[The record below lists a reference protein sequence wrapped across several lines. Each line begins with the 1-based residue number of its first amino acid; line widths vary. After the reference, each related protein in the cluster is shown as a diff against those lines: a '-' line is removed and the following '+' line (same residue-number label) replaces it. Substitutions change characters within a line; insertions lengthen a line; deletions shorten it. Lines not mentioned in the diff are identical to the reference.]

1 MDAIK
6 PPRHPSQIL
15 LRSLYIT
22 FIATLF
28 TTIAVY
34 FGNNWFFDHLLPALG
49 LGRAAGSALG
59 TFLAMLAV
67 IFALASASRA
77 LFHDEMFGVGRMQQ
91 RIYEERTKTRML
103 VDEVADELD
112 AIKSFDDVIRNQLTN
127 VVNQTEDA
135 AFAISSQLQTIDSVV
150 TKLDQF
156 VSQISDE
163 SAAMQEVSEARI
175 DQNRQRQ
182 MIAKMTEYI
191 QRRIDAAASDQQRVA
206 QVVSEARSL
215 ESLVQLIRDIAAQ
228 TNLLALNAAIE
239 AARAG
244 EAGRGFAVVADE
256 VRKLS
261 QETDQA
267 VSRINHGIQG
277 VATTIEA
284 QFSHVLST
292 QQVEKERSILGVFS
306 EQMGALSRS
315 YEEVT
320 AHEKS
325 ALATVNECSSKLS
338 TMFMDALAS
347 IQFQDV
353 TRQQLNHVGEA
364 LTRLDGHAS
373 LLARRLRLLEEGH
386 EAFTPISE
394 HLSTVFSGYV
404 MSQQRDSHLQALHQS
419 PSAYTRPGSPPP
431 ANSSVELF

>member
-1 MDAIK
+1 MDATK
-6 PPRHPSQIL
+6 NPHSPRKIL

-22 FIATLF
+22 CVATLLVA
-28 TTIAVY
+28 IAVY
-34 FGNNWFFDHLLPALG
+34 FGNDWFFDRLLPAFG
-49 LGRAAGSALG
+49 IGRATGSALG

-67 IFALASASRA
+67 ILAIAIASRA

-91 RIYEERTKTRML
+91 RIHEERTKTRML

-163 SAAMQEVSEARI
+163 SAAMQDVSEARI
-175 DQNRQRQ
+175 DQNRQ

-206 QVVSEARSL
+206 QVVKEARGL

-284 QFSHVLST
+284 QFSHALST
-292 QQVEKERSILGVFS
+292 QQVEKERNILSVFS

-315 YEEVT
+315 YEEVI

-325 ALATVNECSSKLS
+325 VLATVNECSSELS

-394 HLSTVFSGYV
+394 HLSTVFGGYV

>member
-1 MDAIK
+1 MDATK
-6 PPRHPSQIL
+6 NPHSPRKIL

-22 FIATLF
+22 CVATLLVA
-28 TTIAVY
+28 IAVY
-34 FGNNWFFDHLLPALG
+34 FGNDWFFDRLLPAFG
-49 LGRAAGSALG
+49 IGRATGSALG
-59 TFLAMLAV
+59 TFLAMLAA
-67 IFALASASRA
+67 ILAIAIASRA

-91 RIYEERTKTRML
+91 RIHEERTKTRML

-163 SAAMQEVSEARI
+163 SAAMQDVSEARI
-175 DQNRQRQ
+175 DQNRQ

-206 QVVSEARSL
+206 QVVKEARGL

-284 QFSHVLST
+284 QFSHALST
-292 QQVEKERSILGVFS
+292 QQVEKERNILSVFS

-325 ALATVNECSSKLS
+325 VLATVNECSSELS

-394 HLSTVFSGYV
+394 HLSTVFGGYV

>member
-1 MDAIK
+1 MDATK
-6 PPRHPSQIL
+6 NPHGPRKIL

-22 FIATLF
+22 CVATLLVA
-28 TTIAVY
+28 IAVY
-34 FGNNWFFDHLLPALG
+34 FGNDWFFDRLLPAFG
-49 LGRAAGSALG
+49 IGRATGSALG

-67 IFALASASRA
+67 ILAIAIASRA

-91 RIYEERTKTRML
+91 RIHEERTKTRML

-175 DQNRQRQ
+175 DQNRQ

-206 QVVSEARSL
+206 QVVKEARGL

-284 QFSHVLST
+284 QFSHALST
-292 QQVEKERSILGVFS
+292 QQVEEERNILSVFS

-315 YEEVT
+315 YEEVI

-325 ALATVNECSSKLS
+325 VLATVNECSSELS

-394 HLSTVFSGYV
+394 HLSTVFGGYV

>member
-1 MDAIK
+1 MDATK
-6 PPRHPSQIL
+6 NPHSPRKIL

-22 FIATLF
+22 CVATLLVA
-28 TTIAVY
+28 IAVY
-34 FGNNWFFDHLLPALG
+34 FGNDWFFDRLLPAFG
-49 LGRAAGSALG
+49 IGRATGSALG

-67 IFALASASRA
+67 ILAIAIASRA

-91 RIYEERTKTRML
+91 RIHEERTKTRML

-163 SAAMQEVSEARI
+163 SAAMQDVSEARI
-175 DQNRQRQ
+175 DQNRQ

-284 QFSHVLST
+284 QFSHALST

-325 ALATVNECSSKLS
+325 VLATVNECSSELS

>member
-1 MDAIK
+1 MDATK
-6 PPRHPSQIL
+6 NPHGPRKIL

-22 FIATLF
+22 CVATLLVA
-28 TTIAVY
+28 IAVY
-34 FGNNWFFDHLLPALG
+34 FGNDWFFDRLLPAFG
-49 LGRAAGSALG
+49 IGRATGSALG

-67 IFALASASRA
+67 ILAIAIASRA

-91 RIYEERTKTRML
+91 RIHEERTKTRML

-163 SAAMQEVSEARI
+163 SAAMQDVSEARI
-175 DQNRQRQ
+175 DQNRQ

-206 QVVSEARSL
+206 QVVKEARGL

-284 QFSHVLST
+284 QFSHALST
-292 QQVEKERSILGVFS
+292 QQVEKERNILSVFS

-315 YEEVT
+315 YEEVI

-325 ALATVNECSSKLS
+325 VLATVNECSSELS

>member
-1 MDAIK
+1 MDATK
-6 PPRHPSQIL
+6 NPHGPRKIL

-22 FIATLF
+22 CVATLLVA
-28 TTIAVY
+28 IAVY
-34 FGNNWFFDHLLPALG
+34 FGNDWFFDRLLPAFG
-49 LGRAAGSALG
+49 IGRATGSALG
-59 TFLAMLAV
+59 TFLAMLAA
-67 IFALASASRA
+67 ILAIAIASRA

-91 RIYEERTKTRML
+91 RIHEERTKTRML

-163 SAAMQEVSEARI
+163 SAAMQDVSEARI
-175 DQNRQRQ
+175 DQNRQ

-206 QVVSEARSL
+206 QVVKEARGL

-284 QFSHVLST
+284 QFSHALST
-292 QQVEKERSILGVFS
+292 QQVEKERNILSVFS

-325 ALATVNECSSKLS
+325 VLATVNECSSELS

-394 HLSTVFSGYV
+394 HLSTVFGGYV

>member
-1 MDAIK
+1 MDATK
-6 PPRHPSQIL
+6 NPHSPRKIL

-22 FIATLF
+22 CVATLLVA
-28 TTIAVY
+28 IAVY
-34 FGNNWFFDHLLPALG
+34 FGNDWFFDRLLPAFG
-49 LGRAAGSALG
+49 IGRATGSALG
-59 TFLAMLAV
+59 TFLAMLAA
-67 IFALASASRA
+67 ILAIAIASRA

-91 RIYEERTKTRML
+91 RIHEERTKTRML

-163 SAAMQEVSEARI
+163 SAAMQDVSEARI
-175 DQNRQRQ
+175 DQNRQ

-206 QVVSEARSL
+206 QVVKEARGL

-284 QFSHVLST
+284 QFSHALST
-292 QQVEKERSILGVFS
+292 QQVEEERNILSVFS

-315 YEEVT
+315 YEEVI

-325 ALATVNECSSKLS
+325 VLATVNECSSELS

-394 HLSTVFSGYV
+394 HLSTVFGGYV

>member
-1 MDAIK
+1 MDATK
-6 PPRHPSQIL
+6 NPHGPRKIL

-22 FIATLF
+22 CVATLLVA
-28 TTIAVY
+28 IAVY
-34 FGNNWFFDHLLPALG
+34 FGNDWFFDRLLPAFG
-49 LGRAAGSALG
+49 IGRATGSALG
-59 TFLAMLAV
+59 TFLAMLAA
-67 IFALASASRA
+67 ILAIAIASRA

-91 RIYEERTKTRML
+91 RIHEERTKTRML

-135 AFAISSQLQTIDSVV
+135 AFAINSQLQTIDSVV
-150 TKLDQF
+150 TTLDQF
-156 VSQISDE
+156 VSQISGE
-163 SAAMQEVSEARI
+163 SAAMQDVSEARI
-175 DQNRQRQ
+175 DQNRQ

-206 QVVSEARSL
+206 QVVKEARGL

-284 QFSHVLST
+284 QFSHALST
-292 QQVEKERSILGVFS
+292 QQVEEERNILSVFS

-315 YEEVT
+315 YEEVI

-325 ALATVNECSSKLS
+325 VLATVNECSSELS

>member
-1 MDAIK
+1 MDATK
-6 PPRHPSQIL
+6 NPHGPRKIL

-22 FIATLF
+22 CVATLLVA
-28 TTIAVY
+28 IAVY
-34 FGNNWFFDHLLPALG
+34 FGNDWFFDRLLPAFG
-49 LGRAAGSALG
+49 IGRATGSALG

-67 IFALASASRA
+67 ILAIAIASRA

-91 RIYEERTKTRML
+91 RIHEERTKTRML

-163 SAAMQEVSEARI
+163 SAAMQDVSEARI
-175 DQNRQRQ
+175 DQNRQ

-206 QVVSEARSL
+206 QVVKEARGL

-284 QFSHVLST
+284 QFSHALST
-292 QQVEKERSILGVFS
+292 QQVEEERNILSVFS

-325 ALATVNECSSKLS
+325 ALATVNECSSELS

-394 HLSTVFSGYV
+394 HLSTVFGGYV

>member
-1 MDAIK
+1 MDATK
-6 PPRHPSQIL
+6 NPHGPRKIL

-22 FIATLF
+22 CVATLLVA
-28 TTIAVY
+28 IAVY
-34 FGNNWFFDHLLPALG
+34 FGNDWFFDRLLPAFG
-49 LGRAAGSALG
+49 IGRATGSALG
-59 TFLAMLAV
+59 TFLAMLAA
-67 IFALASASRA
+67 ILAIAIASRA

-91 RIYEERTKTRML
+91 RIHEERTKTRML

-163 SAAMQEVSEARI
+163 SAAMQDVSEARI
-175 DQNRQRQ
+175 DQNRQ

-206 QVVSEARSL
+206 QVVKEARGL

-284 QFSHVLST
+284 QFSHALST
-292 QQVEKERSILGVFS
+292 QQVEKERNILSVFS

-315 YEEVT
+315 YEEVI

-325 ALATVNECSSKLS
+325 VLATVNECSSELS

>member
-1 MDAIK
+1 MDATK
-6 PPRHPSQIL
+6 NPHGPRKIL

-22 FIATLF
+22 CVATLLVA
-28 TTIAVY
+28 IAVY
-34 FGNNWFFDHLLPALG
+34 FGNDWFFDRLLPAFG
-49 LGRAAGSALG
+49 IGRATGSALG

-67 IFALASASRA
+67 ILAIAIASRA

-91 RIYEERTKTRML
+91 RIHEERTKTRML

-156 VSQISDE
+156 VSQISGE
-163 SAAMQEVSEARI
+163 SAAMQDVSEARI
-175 DQNRQRQ
+175 DQNRQ
-182 MIAKMTEYI
+182 MIAEMTEYI

-206 QVVSEARSL
+206 QVVKEARGL

-284 QFSHVLST
+284 QFSHALST
-292 QQVEKERSILGVFS
+292 QQVEKERNILSVFS

-315 YEEVT
+315 YEEVI

-325 ALATVNECSSKLS
+325 VLATVNECSSELS

>member
-1 MDAIK
+1 MDATK
-6 PPRHPSQIL
+6 NPHGPRKIL

-22 FIATLF
+22 CVATLLVA
-28 TTIAVY
+28 IAVY
-34 FGNNWFFDHLLPALG
+34 FGNDWFFDRLLPAFG
-49 LGRAAGSALG
+49 IGRATGSALG

-67 IFALASASRA
+67 ILAIAIASRA

-91 RIYEERTKTRML
+91 RIHEERTKTRML

-163 SAAMQEVSEARI
+163 SAAMQDVSEARI
-175 DQNRQRQ
+175 DQNRQ

-284 QFSHVLST
+284 QFSHALST

-325 ALATVNECSSKLS
+325 VLATVNECSSELS

>member
-1 MDAIK
+1 MDATK
-6 PPRHPSQIL
+6 NPHSPRKIL

-22 FIATLF
+22 CVATLLVA
-28 TTIAVY
+28 IAVY
-34 FGNNWFFDHLLPALG
+34 FGNDWFFDRLLPAFG
-49 LGRAAGSALG
+49 IGRATGSALG

-67 IFALASASRA
+67 ILAIAIASRA

-91 RIYEERTKTRML
+91 RIHEERTKTRML

-163 SAAMQEVSEARI
+163 SAAMQDVSEARI
-175 DQNRQRQ
+175 DQNRQ

-206 QVVSEARSL
+206 QVVKEARGL

-284 QFSHVLST
+284 QFSHALST
-292 QQVEKERSILGVFS
+292 QQVEEERNILSVFS

-325 ALATVNECSSKLS
+325 VLATVNECSSELS

>member
-1 MDAIK
+1 MDATK
-6 PPRHPSQIL
+6 NPHGPRKIL

-22 FIATLF
+22 CVATLLVA
-28 TTIAVY
+28 IAVY
-34 FGNNWFFDHLLPALG
+34 FGNDWFFDRLLPAFG
-49 LGRAAGSALG
+49 IGRATGSALG
-59 TFLAMLAV
+59 TFLAMLAA
-67 IFALASASRA
+67 ILAIAIASRA

-91 RIYEERTKTRML
+91 RIHEERTKTRML

-175 DQNRQRQ
+175 DQNRQ

-206 QVVSEARSL
+206 QVVKEARGL

-284 QFSHVLST
+284 QFSHALST
-292 QQVEKERSILGVFS
+292 QQVEEERNILSVFS

-315 YEEVT
+315 YEEVI

-325 ALATVNECSSKLS
+325 VLATVNECSSELS

-394 HLSTVFSGYV
+394 HLSTVFGGYV

>member
-1 MDAIK
+1 
-6 PPRHPSQIL
+6 
-15 LRSLYIT
+15 
-22 FIATLF
+22 
-28 TTIAVY
+28 
-34 FGNNWFFDHLLPALG
+34 
-49 LGRAAGSALG
+49 
-59 TFLAMLAV
+59 MLAV
-67 IFALASASRA
+67 ILAIAIASRA

-91 RIYEERTKTRML
+91 RIHEERTKTRML

-135 AFAISSQLQTIDSVV
+135 AFAINSQLQMIDSVV
-150 TKLDQF
+150 TTLDQF
-156 VSQISDE
+156 VSQISGE
-163 SAAMQEVSEARI
+163 SAAMQDVSEARI
-175 DQNRQRQ
+175 DQNRQ

-191 QRRIDAAASDQQRVA
+191 QGQIDAAASDQQRVA
-206 QVVSEARSL
+206 QVVKEARGL

-284 QFSHVLST
+284 QFSHALST
-292 QQVEKERSILGVFS
+292 QQIEKERNILSVFS

-315 YEEVT
+315 YEELI

-325 ALATVNECSSKLS
+325 VLATVNECSSELS

-394 HLSTVFSGYV
+394 HLSTVFGGYV

>member
-1 MDAIK
+1 MDATK
-6 PPRHPSQIL
+6 NPHSPRKIL

-22 FIATLF
+22 CVATLLVA
-28 TTIAVY
+28 IAVY
-34 FGNNWFFDHLLPALG
+34 FGNDWFFDRLLPAFG
-49 LGRAAGSALG
+49 IGRATGSALG
-59 TFLAMLAV
+59 TFLAMLAA
-67 IFALASASRA
+67 ILAIAIASRA

-91 RIYEERTKTRML
+91 RIHEERTKTRML

-175 DQNRQRQ
+175 DQNRQ

-206 QVVSEARSL
+206 QVVKEARGL

-284 QFSHVLST
+284 QFSHALST
-292 QQVEKERSILGVFS
+292 QQVEEERNILSVFS

-315 YEEVT
+315 YEEVI

-325 ALATVNECSSKLS
+325 VLATVNECSSELS

-394 HLSTVFSGYV
+394 HLSTVFGGYV

>member
-1 MDAIK
+1 MDATK
-6 PPRHPSQIL
+6 NPHSPRKIL

-22 FIATLF
+22 CVATLLVA
-28 TTIAVY
+28 IAVY
-34 FGNNWFFDHLLPALG
+34 FGNDWFFDRLLPAFG
-49 LGRAAGSALG
+49 IGRATGSALG

-67 IFALASASRA
+67 ILAIAIASRA

-91 RIYEERTKTRML
+91 RIHEERTKTRML

-163 SAAMQEVSEARI
+163 SAAMQDVSEARI
-175 DQNRQRQ
+175 DQNRQ

-206 QVVSEARSL
+206 QVVKEARGL

-284 QFSHVLST
+284 QFSHALST

-325 ALATVNECSSKLS
+325 VLATVNECSSELS

>member
-1 MDAIK
+1 MDATK
-6 PPRHPSQIL
+6 NPHGPRKIL

-22 FIATLF
+22 CVATLLVA
-28 TTIAVY
+28 IAVY
-34 FGNNWFFDHLLPALG
+34 FGNDWFFDRLLPAFG
-49 LGRAAGSALG
+49 IGRATGSALG

-67 IFALASASRA
+67 ILAIAIASRA

-91 RIYEERTKTRML
+91 RIHEERTKTRML

-163 SAAMQEVSEARI
+163 SAAMQDVSEARI
-175 DQNRQRQ
+175 DQNRQ

-206 QVVSEARSL
+206 QVVKEARGL

-284 QFSHVLST
+284 QFSHALST
-292 QQVEKERSILGVFS
+292 QQVEEERNILSVFS

-315 YEEVT
+315 YEEVI

-325 ALATVNECSSKLS
+325 VLATVNECSSELS

>member
-1 MDAIK
+1 MDATK
-6 PPRHPSQIL
+6 NPHGPRKIL

-22 FIATLF
+22 CVATLLVA
-28 TTIAVY
+28 IAVY
-34 FGNNWFFDHLLPALG
+34 FGNDWFFDRLLPAFG
-49 LGRAAGSALG
+49 IGRATGSALG
-59 TFLAMLAV
+59 TFLAMLAA
-67 IFALASASRA
+67 ILAIAIASRA

-91 RIYEERTKTRML
+91 RIHEERTKTRML

-163 SAAMQEVSEARI
+163 SAAMQDVSEARI
-175 DQNRQRQ
+175 DQNRQ

-206 QVVSEARSL
+206 QVVKEARGL

-284 QFSHVLST
+284 QFSHALST
-292 QQVEKERSILGVFS
+292 QQVEEERNILSVFS

-325 ALATVNECSSKLS
+325 ALATVNECSSELS

-394 HLSTVFSGYV
+394 HLSTVFGGYV

>member
-1 MDAIK
+1 MDATK
-6 PPRHPSQIL
+6 NPHGPRKIL

-22 FIATLF
+22 CVATLLVA
-28 TTIAVY
+28 IAVY
-34 FGNNWFFDHLLPALG
+34 FGNDWFFDRLLPAFG
-49 LGRAAGSALG
+49 IGRATGSALG

-67 IFALASASRA
+67 ILAIAIASRA
-77 LFHDEMFGVGRMQQ
+77 LFHDKMFGVGRMQQ
-91 RIYEERTKTRML
+91 RIHEERTKTRML

-163 SAAMQEVSEARI
+163 SAAMQDVSEARI
-175 DQNRQRQ
+175 DQNRQ

-206 QVVSEARSL
+206 QVVKEARGL

-284 QFSHVLST
+284 QFSHALST

-325 ALATVNECSSKLS
+325 VLATVNECSSELS

>member
-1 MDAIK
+1 MDATK
-6 PPRHPSQIL
+6 NPHSPRKIL

-22 FIATLF
+22 CVATLLVA
-28 TTIAVY
+28 IAVY
-34 FGNNWFFDHLLPALG
+34 FGNDWFFDRLLPAFG
-49 LGRAAGSALG
+49 IGRATGSALG
-59 TFLAMLAV
+59 TFLAMLAA
-67 IFALASASRA
+67 ILAIAIASRA

-91 RIYEERTKTRML
+91 RIHEERTKTRML

-163 SAAMQEVSEARI
+163 SAAMQDVSEARI
-175 DQNRQRQ
+175 DQNRQ

-206 QVVSEARSL
+206 QVVKEARGL

-284 QFSHVLST
+284 QFSHALST
-292 QQVEKERSILGVFS
+292 QQVEEERNILSVFS

-315 YEEVT
+315 YEEVI

-325 ALATVNECSSKLS
+325 VLATVNECSSELS

>member
-1 MDAIK
+1 MDATK
-6 PPRHPSQIL
+6 NPHGPRKIL

-22 FIATLF
+22 CVATLLVA
-28 TTIAVY
+28 IAVY
-34 FGNNWFFDHLLPALG
+34 FGNDWFFDRLLPAFG
-49 LGRAAGSALG
+49 IGRATGSALG
-59 TFLAMLAV
+59 TFLAMLAA
-67 IFALASASRA
+67 ILAIAIASRA

-91 RIYEERTKTRML
+91 RIHEERTKTRML

-163 SAAMQEVSEARI
+163 SAAMQDVSEARI
-175 DQNRQRQ
+175 DQNRQ

-206 QVVSEARSL
+206 QVVKEARGL

-284 QFSHVLST
+284 QFSHALST
-292 QQVEKERSILGVFS
+292 QQVEEERNILSVFS

-315 YEEVT
+315 YEEVI

-325 ALATVNECSSKLS
+325 VLATVNECSSELS

>member
-1 MDAIK
+1 MDATK
-6 PPRHPSQIL
+6 NPHGPRKIL

-22 FIATLF
+22 CVATLLVA
-28 TTIAVY
+28 IAVY
-34 FGNNWFFDHLLPALG
+34 FGNDWFFDRLLPAFG
-49 LGRAAGSALG
+49 IGRATGSALG

-67 IFALASASRA
+67 ILAIAIASRA

-91 RIYEERTKTRML
+91 RIHEERTKTRML

-163 SAAMQEVSEARI
+163 SAAMQDVSEARI
-175 DQNRQRQ
+175 DQNRQ

-206 QVVSEARSL
+206 QVVKEARGL

-284 QFSHVLST
+284 QFSHALST
-292 QQVEKERSILGVFS
+292 QQVEEERNILSVFS
-306 EQMGALSRS
+306 EQMGALSHS
-315 YEEVT
+315 YEEVI

-325 ALATVNECSSKLS
+325 VLATVNECSSELS

>member
-1 MDAIK
+1 MDATK
-6 PPRHPSQIL
+6 NPHSPRKIL

-22 FIATLF
+22 CVATLLVA
-28 TTIAVY
+28 IAVY
-34 FGNNWFFDHLLPALG
+34 FGNDWFFDRLLPAFG
-49 LGRAAGSALG
+49 IGRATGSALG

-67 IFALASASRA
+67 ILAIAIASRA

-91 RIYEERTKTRML
+91 RIHEERTKTRML

-163 SAAMQEVSEARI
+163 SAAMQDVSEARI
-175 DQNRQRQ
+175 DQNRQ

-206 QVVSEARSL
+206 QVVKEARGL

-284 QFSHVLST
+284 QFSHALST
-292 QQVEKERSILGVFS
+292 QQVEEERNILSVFS

-315 YEEVT
+315 YEEVI

-325 ALATVNECSSKLS
+325 VLATVNECSSELS

-394 HLSTVFSGYV
+394 HLSTVFGGYV

>member
-1 MDAIK
+1 MDATK
-6 PPRHPSQIL
+6 NPHGPRKIL

-22 FIATLF
+22 CVATLLVA
-28 TTIAVY
+28 IAVY
-34 FGNNWFFDHLLPALG
+34 FGNDWFFDRLLPAFG
-49 LGRAAGSALG
+49 IGRATGSALG

-67 IFALASASRA
+67 ILAIAIASRA

-91 RIYEERTKTRML
+91 RIHEERTKTRML

-163 SAAMQEVSEARI
+163 SAAMQDVSEARI
-175 DQNRQRQ
+175 DQNRQ

-206 QVVSEARSL
+206 QVVKEARGL

-284 QFSHVLST
+284 QFSHALST
-292 QQVEKERSILGVFS
+292 QQVEKERNILSVFS

-315 YEEVT
+315 YEEVI

-325 ALATVNECSSKLS
+325 VLATVNECSSELS

-394 HLSTVFSGYV
+394 HLSTVFGGYV

>member
-1 MDAIK
+1 MDATK
-6 PPRHPSQIL
+6 NPHGPRKIL

-22 FIATLF
+22 CVATLLVA
-28 TTIAVY
+28 IAVY
-34 FGNNWFFDHLLPALG
+34 FGNDWFFDRLLPAFG
-49 LGRAAGSALG
+49 IGRATGSALG

-67 IFALASASRA
+67 ILAIAIASRA

-91 RIYEERTKTRML
+91 RIHEERTKTRML

-163 SAAMQEVSEARI
+163 SAAMQDVSEARI
-175 DQNRQRQ
+175 DQNRQ

-206 QVVSEARSL
+206 QVVKEARGL

-284 QFSHVLST
+284 QFSHALST
-292 QQVEKERSILGVFS
+292 QQVEEERNILSVFS

-325 ALATVNECSSKLS
+325 ALATVNECSSELS

>member
-1 MDAIK
+1 MDATK
-6 PPRHPSQIL
+6 NPHGPRKIL

-22 FIATLF
+22 CVATLLVA
-28 TTIAVY
+28 IAVY
-34 FGNNWFFDHLLPALG
+34 FGNDWFFDRLLPAFG
-49 LGRAAGSALG
+49 IGRATGSALG
-59 TFLAMLAV
+59 TFLAMLAA
-67 IFALASASRA
+67 ILAIAIASRA

-91 RIYEERTKTRML
+91 RIHEERTKTRML

-163 SAAMQEVSEARI
+163 SAAMQDVSEARI
-175 DQNRQRQ
+175 DQNRQ

-206 QVVSEARSL
+206 QVVKEARGL

-284 QFSHVLST
+284 QFSHALST
-292 QQVEKERSILGVFS
+292 QQVEEERNILSVFS

-315 YEEVT
+315 YEEVI

-325 ALATVNECSSKLS
+325 VLATVNECSSELS

-394 HLSTVFSGYV
+394 HLSTVFGGYV

>member
-1 MDAIK
+1 MDATK
-6 PPRHPSQIL
+6 NPHSPRKIL

-22 FIATLF
+22 CVATLLVA
-28 TTIAVY
+28 IAVY
-34 FGNNWFFDHLLPALG
+34 FGNDWFFDRLLPAFG
-49 LGRAAGSALG
+49 IGRATGSALG

-67 IFALASASRA
+67 ILAIAIASRA

-91 RIYEERTKTRML
+91 RIHEERTKTRML

-163 SAAMQEVSEARI
+163 SAAMQDVSEARI
-175 DQNRQRQ
+175 DQNRQ

-206 QVVSEARSL
+206 QVVKEARGL

-284 QFSHVLST
+284 QFSHALST
-292 QQVEKERSILGVFS
+292 QQVEEERNILSVFS

-315 YEEVT
+315 YEEVI

-325 ALATVNECSSKLS
+325 VLATVNECSSELS

>member
-1 MDAIK
+1 MDATK
-6 PPRHPSQIL
+6 NPHSPRKIL

-22 FIATLF
+22 CVATLLVA
-28 TTIAVY
+28 IAVY
-34 FGNNWFFDHLLPALG
+34 FGNDWFFDRLLPAFG
-49 LGRAAGSALG
+49 IGRATGSALG

-67 IFALASASRA
+67 ILAIAIASRA

-91 RIYEERTKTRML
+91 RIHEERTKTRML

-135 AFAISSQLQTIDSVV
+135 AFAINSQLQTIDSVV
-150 TKLDQF
+150 TTLDQF
-156 VSQISDE
+156 VSQISGE
-163 SAAMQEVSEARI
+163 SAAMQDVSEARI
-175 DQNRQRQ
+175 DQNRQ

-206 QVVSEARSL
+206 QVVKEARGL

-284 QFSHVLST
+284 QFSHALST
-292 QQVEKERSILGVFS
+292 QQVEEERNILSVFS

-315 YEEVT
+315 YEEVI

-325 ALATVNECSSKLS
+325 VLATVNECSSELS

>member
-1 MDAIK
+1 MDATK
-6 PPRHPSQIL
+6 NPHGPRKIL

-22 FIATLF
+22 CVATLLVA
-28 TTIAVY
+28 IAVY
-34 FGNNWFFDHLLPALG
+34 FGNDWFFDRLLPAFG
-49 LGRAAGSALG
+49 IGRATGSALG

-67 IFALASASRA
+67 ILAIAIASRA

-91 RIYEERTKTRML
+91 RIHEERTKTRML

-163 SAAMQEVSEARI
+163 SAAMQDVSEARI
-175 DQNRQRQ
+175 DQNRQ

-206 QVVSEARSL
+206 QVVKEARGL

-244 EAGRGFAVVADE
+244 EAGRCFFCE
-256 VRKLS
+256 
-261 QETDQA
+261 
-267 VSRINHGIQG
+267 
-277 VATTIEA
+277 
-284 QFSHVLST
+284 
-292 QQVEKERSILGVFS
+292 
-306 EQMGALSRS
+306 
-315 YEEVT
+315 
-320 AHEKS
+320 
-325 ALATVNECSSKLS
+325 
-338 TMFMDALAS
+338 
-347 IQFQDV
+347 
-353 TRQQLNHVGEA
+353 
-364 LTRLDGHAS
+364 
-373 LLARRLRLLEEGH
+373 
-386 EAFTPISE
+386 
-394 HLSTVFSGYV
+394 
-404 MSQQRDSHLQALHQS
+404 
-419 PSAYTRPGSPPP
+419 
-431 ANSSVELF
+431 

>member
-1 MDAIK
+1 MDATK
-6 PPRHPSQIL
+6 NPHNPRKIL

-22 FIATLF
+22 CVATLLVA
-28 TTIAVY
+28 IAVY
-34 FGNNWFFDHLLPALG
+34 FGNDWFFDRLLPAFG
-49 LGRAAGSALG
+49 IGRATGSALG
-59 TFLAMLAV
+59 TFLAMLAA
-67 IFALASASRA
+67 ILAIAIASRA

-91 RIYEERTKTRML
+91 RIHEERTKTRML

-163 SAAMQEVSEARI
+163 SAAMQDVSEARI
-175 DQNRQRQ
+175 DQNRQ

-206 QVVSEARSL
+206 QVVKEARGL

-284 QFSHVLST
+284 QFSHALST
-292 QQVEKERSILGVFS
+292 QQVEKERNILSVFS

-315 YEEVT
+315 YEEVI

-325 ALATVNECSSKLS
+325 VLATVNECSSELS

>member
-1 MDAIK
+1 MDATK
-6 PPRHPSQIL
+6 NPHGPRKIL

-22 FIATLF
+22 CVATLLVA
-28 TTIAVY
+28 IAVY
-34 FGNNWFFDHLLPALG
+34 FGNDWFFDRLLPAFG
-49 LGRAAGSALG
+49 IGRATGSALG
-59 TFLAMLAV
+59 TFLAMLAA
-67 IFALASASRA
+67 ILAIAIASRA

-91 RIYEERTKTRML
+91 RIHEERTKTRML

-135 AFAISSQLQTIDSVV
+135 AFAINSQLQTIDSVV
-150 TKLDQF
+150 TTLDQF
-156 VSQISDE
+156 VSQISGE
-163 SAAMQEVSEARI
+163 SAAMQDVSEARI
-175 DQNRQRQ
+175 DQNRQ

-206 QVVSEARSL
+206 QVVKEARGL

-284 QFSHVLST
+284 QFSHALST
-292 QQVEKERSILGVFS
+292 QQVEKERNILSVFS

-315 YEEVT
+315 YEEVI

-325 ALATVNECSSKLS
+325 VLATVNECSSELS

>member
-1 MDAIK
+1 MDATK
-6 PPRHPSQIL
+6 NPHGPRKIL

-22 FIATLF
+22 CVATLLVA
-28 TTIAVY
+28 IAVY
-34 FGNNWFFDHLLPALG
+34 FGNDWFFDRLLPAFG
-49 LGRAAGSALG
+49 IGRATGSALG
-59 TFLAMLAV
+59 TFLAMLAA
-67 IFALASASRA
+67 ILAIAIASRA

-91 RIYEERTKTRML
+91 RIHEERTKTRML

-163 SAAMQEVSEARI
+163 SAAMQDVSEARI
-175 DQNRQRQ
+175 DQNRQ

-206 QVVSEARSL
+206 QVVKEARGL

-284 QFSHVLST
+284 QFSHALST
-292 QQVEKERSILGVFS
+292 QQVEKERNILSVFS

-315 YEEVT
+315 YEEVI

-325 ALATVNECSSKLS
+325 VLATVNECSSELS

-394 HLSTVFSGYV
+394 HLSTVFGGYV

>member
-1 MDAIK
+1 MDATK
-6 PPRHPSQIL
+6 NPHSPRKIL

-22 FIATLF
+22 CVATLLVA
-28 TTIAVY
+28 IAVY
-34 FGNNWFFDHLLPALG
+34 FGNDWFFDRLLPAFG
-49 LGRAAGSALG
+49 IGRATGSALG

-67 IFALASASRA
+67 ILAIAIASRA
-77 LFHDEMFGVGRMQQ
+77 LFHDEMFGVGRMEQ

-103 VDEVADELD
+103 VDEVAGELD

-135 AFAISSQLQTIDSVV
+135 AFAINSQLQMIDSVV
-150 TKLDQF
+150 TTLDQF
-156 VSQISDE
+156 VSQISGE
-163 SAAMQEVSEARI
+163 SAAMQDVSEARI
-175 DQNRQRQ
+175 DQNRQ

-191 QRRIDAAASDQQRVA
+191 QGQIDAAASDQQRVA
-206 QVVSEARSL
+206 QVVKEARGL

-284 QFSHVLST
+284 QFSHALST
-292 QQVEKERSILGVFS
+292 QQIEKERNILSVFS

-315 YEEVT
+315 YEELI

-325 ALATVNECSSKLS
+325 VLATVNECSSELS

-394 HLSTVFSGYV
+394 HLSTVFGGYV

-419 PSAYTRPGSPPP
+419 PSAYTQPGSPPL

>member
-1 MDAIK
+1 MDATK
-6 PPRHPSQIL
+6 NPHSPRKIL

-22 FIATLF
+22 CVATLLVA
-28 TTIAVY
+28 IAVY
-34 FGNNWFFDHLLPALG
+34 FGNDWFFDRLLPAFG
-49 LGRAAGSALG
+49 IGRATGSALG

-67 IFALASASRA
+67 ILAIAIASRA

-91 RIYEERTKTRML
+91 RIHEERTKTRML

-163 SAAMQEVSEARI
+163 SAAMQDVSEARI
-175 DQNRQRQ
+175 DQNRQ

-206 QVVSEARSL
+206 QVVKEARGL

-284 QFSHVLST
+284 QFSHALST
-292 QQVEKERSILGVFS
+292 QQVEKERNILSVFS

-315 YEEVT
+315 YEEVI

-325 ALATVNECSSKLS
+325 VLATVNECSSELS

>member
-1 MDAIK
+1 MDATK
-6 PPRHPSQIL
+6 NPHSPRKIL

-22 FIATLF
+22 CVATLLVA
-28 TTIAVY
+28 IAVY
-34 FGNNWFFDHLLPALG
+34 FGNDWFFDRLLPAFG
-49 LGRAAGSALG
+49 IGRATGSALG
-59 TFLAMLAV
+59 TFLAMLAA
-67 IFALASASRA
+67 ILAIAIASRA

-91 RIYEERTKTRML
+91 RIHEERTKTRML

-163 SAAMQEVSEARI
+163 SAAMQDVSEARI
-175 DQNRQRQ
+175 DQNRQ

-206 QVVSEARSL
+206 QVVKEARGL

-284 QFSHVLST
+284 QFSHALST
-292 QQVEKERSILGVFS
+292 QQVEEERNILSVFS

-325 ALATVNECSSKLS
+325 VLATVNECSSELS

>member
-1 MDAIK
+1 MDATK
-6 PPRHPSQIL
+6 NPHGPRKIL

-22 FIATLF
+22 CVATLLVA
-28 TTIAVY
+28 IAVY
-34 FGNNWFFDHLLPALG
+34 FGNDWFFDRLLPAFG
-49 LGRAAGSALG
+49 IGRATGSALG
-59 TFLAMLAV
+59 TFLAMLAA
-67 IFALASASRA
+67 ILAIAIASRA

-91 RIYEERTKTRML
+91 RIHEERTKTRML

-163 SAAMQEVSEARI
+163 SAAMQDVSEARI
-175 DQNRQRQ
+175 DQNRQ
-182 MIAKMTEYI
+182 MIAEMTEYI

-206 QVVSEARSL
+206 QVVKEARGL

-284 QFSHVLST
+284 QFSHALST

-325 ALATVNECSSKLS
+325 VLATVNECSSELS

>member
-49 LGRAAGSALG
+49 LGRATGSALG

-67 IFALASASRA
+67 IFALAIASRA
-77 LFHDEMFGVGRMQQ
+77 LFHDEMFGVGRMEQ

-103 VDEVADELD
+103 VDEVAGELD

-135 AFAISSQLQTIDSVV
+135 AFAINSQLQMIDSVV
-150 TKLDQF
+150 TTLDQF
-156 VSQISDE
+156 VSQISGE
-163 SAAMQEVSEARI
+163 SAAMQDVSEARI
-175 DQNRQRQ
+175 DQNRQ

-191 QRRIDAAASDQQRVA
+191 QGQIDAAASDQQRVA
-206 QVVSEARSL
+206 QVVKEARGL

-284 QFSHVLST
+284 QFSHALST
-292 QQVEKERSILGVFS
+292 QQIEKERNILSVYS

-315 YEEVT
+315 YEELI

-325 ALATVNECSSKLS
+325 VLATVNECSSELS

-394 HLSTVFSGYV
+394 HLSTVFGGYV

-419 PSAYTRPGSPPP
+419 PSAYTQPGSPPL

>member
-1 MDAIK
+1 MDATK
-6 PPRHPSQIL
+6 NPHGPRKIL

-22 FIATLF
+22 CVATLLVA
-28 TTIAVY
+28 IAVY
-34 FGNNWFFDHLLPALG
+34 FGNDWFFDRLLPAFG
-49 LGRAAGSALG
+49 IGRATGSALG

-67 IFALASASRA
+67 ILAIAIASRA

-91 RIYEERTKTRML
+91 RIHEERTKTRML

-175 DQNRQRQ
+175 DQNRQ

-206 QVVSEARSL
+206 QVVKEARGL

-284 QFSHVLST
+284 QFSHALST
-292 QQVEKERSILGVFS
+292 QQVEKERNILSVFS

-315 YEEVT
+315 YEEVI

-325 ALATVNECSSKLS
+325 VLATVNECSSELS